1 MRRTT
6 GQTISQTVENM
17 LADAVSEDRE
27 ALANHTVRQ
36 VYSQKLNAL
45 ADYLGVSRPYMPRK
59 IKSGTWSPEDLD
71 RLAIYFQRYPM
82 DFVPGPN
89 DDWGPDDEASESVR
103 QTEGDRHSSTP
114 EGGNPENVPPGPEM
128 KKTE

>member
-1 MRRTT
+1 MRST

-27 ALANHTVRQ
+27 ALAHHTVRQ
-36 VYSQKLNAL
+36 VYSAKLNAL
-45 ADYLGVSRPYMPRK
+45 ADFLGVSRPYMPRK

-71 RLAIYFQRYPM
+71 KLAIYFGRYPM

-89 DDWGPDDEASESVR
+89 DDWGPDETSEGVR
-103 QTEGDRHSSTP
+103 QTEGDRHQATP
-114 EGGNPENVPPGPEM
+114 DDPAQENGSPRANKE
-128 KKTE
+128 KTD